1 MKTSFLK
8 TPVGYIQIRADE
20 AAIHEIRFVNKP
32 GKNDQSRLLAEAAK
46 QLSTYV
52 EGRAQSFD
60 LPLTKQGTAF
70 QRRVWAA
77 ARKIPSGKTV
87 SYAELARKIRKP
99 NAYRAVANALGENPY
114 CIVVPCH
121 RVVQTSGKLG
131 GYNGGVHR
139 KKWLLTLEQD

>member
-20 AAIHEIRFVNKP
+20 AAIREIRFVEKL
-32 GKNDQSRLLAEAAK
+32 GKKDQSKLLTKAEK
-46 QLSTYV
+46 QLEKYV
-52 EGRAQSFD
+52 HGRSDSFD
-60 LPLTKQGTAF
+60 LPLTKQGTLF
-70 QRRVWAA
+70 QEQVWAA

-87 SYAELARKIRKP
+87 SYAELAKKIRKP

-114 CIVVPCH
+114 CIVTPCH
-121 RVVQTSGKLG
+121 RIIQTSGKLG

-139 KKWLLTLEQD
+139 KQWLLTLESR

>member
-1 MKTSFLK
+1 MKTSFVK
-8 TPVGYIQIRADE
+8 TPVGYIQISADE
-20 AAIHEIRFVNKP
+20 AAIREIRFVNIP
-32 GKNDQSRLLAEAAK
+32 GKKDQSRLLAEAEK

-52 EGRAQSFD
+52 EGRARSFD
-60 LPLTKQGTAF
+60 LPFAKQGTPF

-87 SYAELARKIRKP
+87 SYAELAKKIGKP
-99 NAYRAVANALGENPY
+99 SAYRAVANALGKNPY

-139 KKWLLTLEQD
+139 KKWLLTLEQY